1 MDRVVQPLLAGAE
14 RCPHDTPPCSDAD
27 LQPCRRDESNPA
39 RVGSVEFDAAAAA
52 KTYKIPG
59 GGGTNMWAAGTGIHS
74 SGSDSNVPPSTAC
87 ESAPSQRSSN
97 VA

>member
-14 RCPHDTPPCSDAD
+14 RCPHDTRPRSDAD
-27 LQPCRRDESNPA
+27 LQSCRRDERNPA
-39 RVGSVEFDAAAAA
+39 RAGSVEFDAAAA
-52 KTYKIPG
+52 KTYKTAG